1 MGIPSEIAHTIQWAR
16 QIFLSQFSDGPTAIA
31 KLFDGDFEANVKAD
45 QSSGQL
51 QLLKQIGELLD
62 HKPSNFDQCIE
73 LGRLAYEKRFVH
85 TILQLLVDKPMDLTI
100 GEPPVKFWKLPRRLP
115 SVLQFDA
122 ADADCLQFVQSAAHL
137 NAKLFGITVDAA
149 SASEEHIAQ
158 VAGSMTVPPFVP
170 AGTADFEHDQS
181 LTEEQ
186 RQKLRDEAVSSSDF
200 DVAMNSI
207 TTHLQ
212 AGVGLDLVSDELEK
226 DDDSNF
232 LYTKLVAGRIIPA
245 IATTTSVVSALVCVE
260 VIKLLAGARL
270 EQMKN
275 AFLNLALPFVSLAEP
290 YRAERSTVCS
300 GQVSFTMWDTWEVD
314 LGPAITLTQ
323 LADHFRQNY
332 DGLEI
337 TAVLHKGGTVYMAAM
352 PMHASRLKKKVCD
365 LPSIK
370 IKPAKTAYVDLN
382 VVFKDPTLGA
392 LDSDESVVPVAT
404 PTVRVKFQ

>member
-1 MGIPSEIAHTIQWAR
+1 MIAAQ
-16 QIFLSQFSDGPTAIA
+16 
-31 KLFDGDFEANVKAD
+31 
-45 QSSGQL
+45 
-51 QLLKQIGELLD
+51 
-62 HKPSNFDQCIE
+62 
-73 LGRLAYEKRFVH
+73 
-85 TILQLLVDKPMDLTI
+85 
-100 GEPPVKFWKLPRRLP
+100 
-115 SVLQFDA
+115 VLQFDA

-149 SASEEHIAQ
+149 SASAEHIAQ
-158 VAGSMTVPPFVP
+158 VASSMTVPPFVP
-170 AGTADFEHDQS
+170 AGTADFEHDQT

-232 LYTKLVAGRIIPA
+232 HIAFINSGSNLRARNYGIPPRDFLYTKLGEPTVLSCSIAAAMLLYLGLSACGAVVAGRIIPA

-332 DGLEI
+332 HGLEI

-370 IKPAKTAYVDLN
+370 VKPAKTAYVDLN

-392 LDSDESVVPVAT
+392 LDSDESVVAVAT